1 MIDFKTHDEQIEI
14 LRNRGMIIPDDS
26 SVKEFLLL
34 NNYYNVINGFKDI
47 FIQQGKTPE
56 MFISGV
62 SFNELFALYTF
73 DKKLRQLLSQLL
85 IVIERS
91 FASIIAYEFSNSF
104 RNHDDSYLDVNNY
117 NLNIFNTDKA
127 TGQKYI
133 LANELIFGDKG
144 IKKSLE
150 KLINENNP
158 MICHYKTKYNRI
170 PLWVFINTISF
181 GTLSIMYKCFQS
193 RERGNIAKSFSQI
206 SCCNSY
212 PNDIQKGI
220 SVLVLL
226 RNKCAHDQRVYDFNP
241 HPTTIGNNDFLNI
254 YLQPNQNKNTL
265 FGAISCMSLFLK
277 KTDFDY
283 FVEILRKQITSL
295 FSSIHSIPT
304 QIILDKMGV
313 PQSFLINND

>member
-104 RNHDDSYLDVNNY
+104 RNHDDS
-117 NLNIFNTDKA
+117 
-127 TGQKYI
+127 
-133 LANELIFGDKG
+133 
-144 IKKSLE
+144 
-150 KLINENNP
+150 
-158 MICHYKTKYNRI
+158 
-170 PLWVFINTISF
+170 
-181 GTLSIMYKCFQS
+181 
-193 RERGNIAKSFSQI
+193 
-206 SCCNSY
+206 
-212 PNDIQKGI
+212 
-220 SVLVLL
+220 
-226 RNKCAHDQRVYDFNP
+226 
-241 HPTTIGNNDFLNI
+241 
-254 YLQPNQNKNTL
+254 
-265 FGAISCMSLFLK
+265 
-277 KTDFDY
+277 
-283 FVEILRKQITSL
+283 
-295 FSSIHSIPT
+295 
-304 QIILDKMGV
+304 
-313 PQSFLINND
+313 